1 MMDNT
6 EQKKDIATAKKTK
19 DKSIKKKSKKTKK
32 KKKTKVGGVTININV
47 GGGGKSATKQPKAPR
62 AARGFVPRSTSLR
75 GQQKVQRNV
84 DDKFGRET
92 AGNLWQGVY
101 GVRSQVTG
109 LSGDVDT
116 IRSKVDFLGNYIL
129 NSRQQ
134 PASVQHRVPPQN
146 ITLNVPNPPGI
157 EDMRRVADTIIN
169 NQATASRAIDQLSTN
184 MEASTENIATGIMYT
199 AKEVKKLAD
208 GTNAANI
215 VGTLYDE
222 DTPQPEESSSV
233 TIANTPPDDD
243 DDEKATGMEPAIK
256 TVPPEEGGGVVRKTR
271 KAFNMEANRTIL
283 GIALLTKKM
292 NKTNR
297 GLYYSID
304 PTFQSLLK
312 QGYETRAIINKMDR
326 YRKDEKLRE
335 AAETTFMGSE
345 DK

>member
-1 MMDNT
+1 MMDNP

-92 AGNLWQGVY
+92 GNLWQGVY

-169 NQATASRAIDQLSTN
+169 NQATASRAIDELSAN
-184 MEASTENIATGIMYT
+184 MEASTENIASGIMYT
-199 AKEVKKLAD
+199 AKEVKKLSD
-208 GTNAANI
+208 GTNAANT
-215 VGTLYDE
+215 VADLYDVE
-222 DTPQPEESSSV
+222 ESGGNASEFANPLLMEIGESSSAV
-233 TIANTPPDDD
+233 QSETVQPEVQTVKTDGTTPRKKRTKYS
-243 DDEKATGMEPAIK
+243 DED
-256 TVPPEEGGGVVRKTR
+256 V
-271 KAFNMEANRTIL
+271 
-283 GIALLTKKM
+283 ALLRRM
-292 NKTNR
+292 AMKTNVMEQGER
-297 GLYYSID
+297 SKFYSTNKEMVD
-304 PTFQSLLK
+304 VLNR
-312 QGYETRAIINKMDR
+312 YDRRATINKLNS
-326 YRKDEKLRE
+326 YRKGDKPRE
-335 AAETTFMGSE
+335 EAETTLMGSE

>member
-1 MMDNT
+1 MMDNP

-92 AGNLWQGVY
+92 GNLWQGVY

-169 NQATASRAIDQLSTN
+169 NQATASRAIDQLSAN
-184 MEASTENIATGIMYT
+184 MEASTENIAAGIMYT
-199 AKEVKKLAD
+199 AKEVEKLSD
-208 GTNAANI
+208 GTNAANS
-215 VGTLYDE
+215 VATLYDVE
-222 DTPQPEESSSV
+222 ESGGNASEFANPLLMEIGESSSAV
-233 TIANTPPDDD
+233 QSEAEQPEVQTVKSDGTTQRKKRTKYS
-243 DDEKATGMEPAIK
+243 DED
-256 TVPPEEGGGVVRKTR
+256 V
-271 KAFNMEANRTIL
+271 
-283 GIALLTKKM
+283 ALLRRM
-292 NKTNR
+292 AMKTNVMEQGER
-297 GLYYSID
+297 SKFYSTNKEMVD
-304 PTFQSLLK
+304 VLNR
-312 QGYETRAIINKMDR
+312 YDRRATINKLNS
-326 YRKDEKLRE
+326 YRKGDKPRE
-335 AAETTFMGSE
+335 EAETTLMGSE

>member
-1 MMDNT
+1 MMDNNP
-6 EQKKDIATAKKTK
+6 EQKKDIATAKKPK
-19 DKSIKKKSKKTKK
+19 EKRLKKKSKKTK

-84 DDKFGRET
+84 EDKFGRET
-92 AGNLWQGVY
+92 GNLWQGVY

-116 IRSKVDFLGNYIL
+116 VRSKVDFLGNYIL

-134 PASVQHRVPPQN
+134 PASVQHRMPPQN

-199 AKEVKKLAD
+199 ATEIKKLSD
-208 GTNAANI
+208 GTNAANS
-215 VGTLYDE
+215 VADLYDVE
-222 DTPQPEESSSV
+222 ESGGNASEFANPLLMEIGESSSAV
-233 TIANTPPDDD
+233 QSEAEQPEVQTVKTDGTTPRKKRTKYS
-243 DDEKATGMEPAIK
+243 DED
-256 TVPPEEGGGVVRKTR
+256 V
-271 KAFNMEANRTIL
+271 
-283 GIALLTKKM
+283 ALLM
-292 NKTNR
+292 RMAMKTNVMEQGER
-297 GLYYSID
+297 SKFYSTNEEMVD
-304 PTFQSLLK
+304 VLNR
-312 QGYETRAIINKMDR
+312 YDRRATINKLNS
-326 YRKDEKLRE
+326 YRKGDKPRE
-335 AAETTFMGSE
+335 VAETTLMRSE